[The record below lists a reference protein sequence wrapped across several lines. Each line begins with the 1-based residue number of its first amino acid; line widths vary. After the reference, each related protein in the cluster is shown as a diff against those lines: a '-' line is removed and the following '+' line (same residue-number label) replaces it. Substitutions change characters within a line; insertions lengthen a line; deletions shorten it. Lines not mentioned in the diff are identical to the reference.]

1 METKVSEHTG
11 EILMR
16 IVMFTVMLSSMSVLM
31 FMYVL
36 PQISKEFHL
45 SISQVSWLSSS
56 YGIIYAIGTVTYGK
70 LADRF
75 KLKDLLTVGIII
87 FAIGSLIGLISQTFW
102 MALVGRCL
110 QAIGAGTIPAVAIL
124 IPIRYF
130 SPENRGKALGM
141 MAVGL
146 ALGGVLGPVVSSFIA
161 SMVDWHWLFAVSLL
175 ILFTLPF
182 YRKYLNEEEEKSH
195 DKFDWLGGSLL
206 SIAIICIMISVTN
219 GVWWL
224 AIVAIFMMSI
234 FIGRI
239 RVTKNPFISP
249 KLFLNKAYTLHIILA
264 FLINGI
270 GIGLYFLVPLLLTEV
285 QKFPASWVGFAMVP
299 AAVASV
305 ILGRVGG
312 KLADTRGNKN
322 LYLIAASSL
331 FLCFILLSTFIESSA
346 WFVAM
351 FLVFGTVGQS
361 FMLIVL
367 SNSTSQTL
375 PKDQAGL
382 GMGLMQMFTFISQ
395 GVGTAILSRVLDN
408 GSTVFWNPFTFANNG
423 YIFSN
428 IFLTL
433 AILHVLLF
441 LFYYFRVRKAQSS
454 AI

>member
-1 METKVSEHTG
+1 MKNTVPEHTG

-36 PQISKEFHL
+36 PQISKEFNL

-75 KLKDLLTVGIII
+75 KLKDLLTVGISI
-87 FAIGSLIGLISQTFW
+87 FAIGSLIGFISQTFW

-110 QAIGAGTIPAVAIL
+110 QAIGAGTIPAVATL

-141 MAVGL
+141 MAMGL
-146 ALGGVLGPVVSSFIA
+146 ALGSVLGPVVSSFIA

-175 ILFTLPF
+175 ILFTIPF
-182 YRKYLNEEEEKSH
+182 YRKYLNEDQVKHH

-206 SIAIICIMISVTN
+206 AFTIICFMLSVTN

-224 AIVAIFMMSI
+224 AIAAVISMSI
-234 FIGRI
+234 FILRI

-249 KLFLNKAYTLHIILA
+249 KLFLNKSYTLHIVLA

-270 GIGLYFLVPLLLTEV
+270 GISLYFLVPLLLTEV
-285 QKFPASWVGFAMVP
+285 QKFSTSWVGFAMVP
-299 AAVASV
+299 AALASV

-312 KLADTRGNKN
+312 KIADKRGNKN
-322 LYLIAASSL
+322 LYFIATSFL
-331 FLCFILLSTFIESSA
+331 LLCFILLSTFIESSA

-351 FLVFGTVGQS
+351 FLIFGNVGQS

-367 SNSTSQTL
+367 FNSTSQTL

-382 GMGLMQMFTFISQ
+382 GMGLMQMLTFISQ
-395 GVGTAILSRVLDN
+395 GVGTAILSKVLDS

-441 LFYYFRVRKAQSS
+441 LFYYFRVLKEKSHAV
-454 AI
+454 